1 MALSARVRSS
11 HVWRLA
17 WPNIVSTLMLTSIG
31 LAHIKIVAPYG
42 ADAVAAVSTGHRV
55 YFLLQALL
63 IGLSAATTAMVARHW
78 GREDYQSAA
87 DAARVSLNLSVGL
100 AIVCG
105 LAFIALA
112 KPIALGF
119 GLEPQPALMATRF
132 IQVMAIAY
140 AVSLTLSSNVNRD
153 SSQQ

>member
-1 MALSARVRSS
+1 MALSPRVRSR

-63 IGLSAATTAMVARHW
+63 IGLSAATTAMVA
-78 GREDYQSAA
+78 AA
-87 DAARVSLNLSVGL
+87 APACDSDAPSER
-100 AIVCG
+100 
-105 LAFIALA
+105 
-112 KPIALGF
+112 
-119 GLEPQPALMATRF
+119 
-132 IQVMAIAY
+132 
-140 AVSLTLSSNVNRD
+140 
-153 SSQQ
+153 